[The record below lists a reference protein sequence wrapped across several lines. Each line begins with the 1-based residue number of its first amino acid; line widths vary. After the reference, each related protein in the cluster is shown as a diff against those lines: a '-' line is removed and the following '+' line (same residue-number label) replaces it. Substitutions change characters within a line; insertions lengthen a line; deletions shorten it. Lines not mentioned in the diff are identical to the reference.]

1 MSGNRLKLYGLLML
15 LYVLHTDWWLWN
27 DSRQV
32 LGLPVGLL
40 YHLVYMLAT
49 AVVMYML
56 VTQAWPRHLELDD
69 AGEDR

>member
-1 MSGNRLKLYGLLML
+1 MSGNRLKLYGLLVL

>member
-1 MSGNRLKLYGLLML
+1 MSGNRLKLYGLLAL

-27 DSRQV
+27 DAR
-32 LGLPVGLL
+32 LWFGLPVGLL

-69 AGEDR
+69 AGDDR